1 MKYWSWYCKQNDVG
15 TDLLPQDQSQN
26 VSIQAQKFLT
36 RWWWKGLS
44 WPPNLSDQFL
54 VNLVKLGFSSQ
65 KCTTLGG
72 QIQPLSGDHLL
83 CPPFAWTTTMLRSC
97 FTISIVS
104 MEWFNCDRSS
114 NVCNHVLIYTLDTN
128 VFVVQPYFLKSFHL
142 WSTHLLK
149 MCVCKW
155 GWEWGRWQLGV

>member
-1 MKYWSWYCKQNDVG
+1 MILQTKWCWYWPPSSGSIPKCFNPG
-15 TDLLPQDQSQN
+15 TKIPHQMMMEGTQLTAKSFWSIFGQPGQTWLLFSEMYH
-26 VSIQAQKFLT
+26 T
-36 RWWWKGLS
+36 RWTNSAFVRRSLFMPTL
-44 WPPNLSDQFL
+44 WPA
-54 VNLVKLGFSSQ
+54 
-65 KCTTLGG
+65 
-72 QIQPLSGDHLL
+72 
-83 CPPFAWTTTMLRSC
+83 FAWTTTMLRSC